1 MVLQRK
7 QLIGMGMV
15 GLGGLLMYGLLR
27 WQPEGAFGFL
37 LMLTGVLLLV
47 LGAGMWVLTPRP
59 AHAEPSPS
67 LQESP
72 SRPWISWG
80 IALVCLGVF
89 LAVQMYPKLPAA
101 LGLRARSIR
110 AGEYW
115 RFVTYGFTHQ
125 RWMHLAG
132 NLLSLLILGTRLENQ
147 YGRLRFCMV
156 YLLGM
161 QGGGFAFLAFDGAGT
176 CIGASG
182 ALYGVMGFLLSVG
195 IADRAMMGRFLYEY
209 LIPLALVGA
218 AESLFSPG
226 VSGWCHAGG
235 FLPGLLLGLGY
246 LLHRA
251 LSSK

>member
-1 MVLQRK
+1 MQRK
-7 QLIGMGMV
+7 QLIGLGMV
-15 GLGGLLMYGLLR
+15 GLGGLLMYGLFR

-67 LQESP
+67 
-72 SRPWISWG
+72 RPWISWG

-101 LGLRARSIR
+101 LGLRAGSIR

-115 RFVTYGFTHQ
+115 RFVTYGFTHR

-161 QGGGFAFLAFDGAGT
+161 LGGGFAFLAFDGVGS

-195 IADRAMMGRFLYEY
+195 IADRAMMGRFLYEC

-226 VSGWCHAGG
+226 VSGWCHVGG
-235 FLPGLLLGLGY
+235 FLLGLLLGLGY

>member
-1 MVLQRK
+1 MQRK
-7 QLIGMGMV
+7 QLIGLGMV

-27 WQPEGAFGFL
+27 WQPEGVFGFL
-37 LMLTGVLLLV
+37 LMLTGALLLV
-47 LGAGMWVLTPRP
+47 LGAGMWVLTPGP

-67 LQESP
+67 LQEST

-89 LAVQMYPKLPAA
+89 LAVQQYPKLPAA
-101 LGLRARSIR
+101 LGLRVGSIR

-115 RFVTYGFTHQ
+115 RFVTYGFTHR

-161 QGGGFAFLAFDGAGT
+161 LGGGFAFLAFDGVGT

-235 FLPGLLLGLGY
+235 FLPGLLFGLGY

>member
-1 MVLQRK
+1 M
-7 QLIGMGMV
+7 
-15 GLGGLLMYGLLR
+15 
-27 WQPEGAFGFL
+27 
-37 LMLTGVLLLV
+37 
-47 LGAGMWVLTPRP
+47 
-59 AHAEPSPS
+59 
-67 LQESP
+67 
-72 SRPWISWG
+72 
-80 IALVCLGVF
+80 
-89 LAVQMYPKLPAA
+89 
-101 LGLRARSIR
+101 
-110 AGEYW
+110 
-115 RFVTYGFTHQ
+115 TYGFTHR

-161 QGGGFAFLAFDGAGT
+161 LGGGFAFLAFDGTGN

-235 FLPGLLLGLGY
+235 FLLGLLLGLGY

>member
-1 MVLQRK
+1 MQRK
-7 QLIGMGMV
+7 QLIGLGMV

-27 WQPEGAFGFL
+27 WQPEGVFGFL
-37 LMLTGVLLLV
+37 LMLTGALLLV
-47 LGAGMWVLTPRP
+47 LGAGMWVLTPGP
-59 AHAEPSPS
+59 A
-67 LQESP
+67 

-89 LAVQMYPKLPAA
+89 LAVQQYPKLPAA
-101 LGLRARSIR
+101 LGLRVGSIR

-115 RFVTYGFTHQ
+115 RFVTYGFTHR

-161 QGGGFAFLAFDGAGT
+161 LGGGFAFLAFD
-176 CIGASG
+176 
-182 ALYGVMGFLLSVG
+182 GVMGFLLSVG

-235 FLPGLLLGLGY
+235 FLPGLLFGLGY

>member
-1 MVLQRK
+1 M
-7 QLIGMGMV
+7 
-15 GLGGLLMYGLLR
+15 
-27 WQPEGAFGFL
+27 
-37 LMLTGVLLLV
+37 
-47 LGAGMWVLTPRP
+47 
-59 AHAEPSPS
+59 
-67 LQESP
+67 
-72 SRPWISWG
+72 
-80 IALVCLGVF
+80 CLGVF
-89 LAVQMYPKLPAA
+89 LAVQQYPKLPAA
-101 LGLRARSIR
+101 LGLRAGSIR

-115 RFVTYGFTHQ
+115 RFVTYGFTHR
-125 RWMHLAG
+125 RWMHLVG

-161 QGGGFAFLAFDGAGT
+161 LGGGFAFLAFDGVGT

-235 FLPGLLLGLGY
+235 FLLGLLLGLGY

>member
-1 MVLQRK
+1 MQRK

-37 LMLTGVLLLV
+37 LMLTGVLLLL
-47 LGAGMWVLTPRP
+47 LGARMWVLTPRP

-115 RFVTYGFTHQ
+115 RFVTYGFTHR